1 MDPASNGYYD
11 YSKAYE
17 RGIDDIYQIT
27 MSVGYKINKRKITHE
42 LFLNIDNTTNNRGRL
57 TEYYDLGKPG
67 YVGHMRP
74 SAAFPNLI
82 DRMYF

>member
-1 MDPASNGYYD
+1 MH
-11 YSKAYE
+11 K
-17 RGIDDIYQIT
+17 
-27 MSVGYKINKRKITHE
+27 
-42 LFLNIDNTTNNRGRL
+42 LFLDIDNITNNRGRL